1 MAKQQ
6 KTLRLSQAAITMVQE
21 VFDSNEYS
29 SWTDA
34 LEHMIR
40 NSYAVHS
47 IPDHERDRLRV
58 SCKRGPYAEDY
69 DKHERKMINFFWL

>member
-6 KTLRLSQAAITMVQE
+6 KTLRLSPTAIRMVQE
-21 VFDSNEYS
+21 VFDNKENDYG

-34 LEHMIR
+34 LEYMIR

-47 IPDHERDRLRV
+47 IPSHERDRLRV
-58 SCKRGPYAEDY
+58 SCKRGPYA
-69 DKHERKMINFFWL
+69 HQFAQRRF